1 MNQGSIFVTVLAR
14 TRVLSRFANGGGE
27 VFPNSKK
34 CLRMRRY
41 WLGRVAQLVRA
52 PASHAGGHR
61 FESCRAHHCF
71 QPLAGHENDLLTIK
85 QAVNFEPLSA
95 FRVFSTGYLGFS
107 YHSEARGFTNVSKP
121 YQIWARRPTPV
132 RQLGRTS

>member
-61 FESCRAHHCF
+61 FESCRAHHSNQSFTTNFRDFSRLCTGLRERSSLITS
-71 QPLAGHENDLLTIK
+71 PSALRHALA
-85 QAVNFEPLSA
+85 AARWSA
-95 FRVFSTGYLGFS
+95 
-107 YHSEARGFTNVSKP
+107 
-121 YQIWARRPTPV
+121 
-132 RQLGRTS
+132 

>member
-61 FESCRAHHCF
+61 FESCRAHHLLQRINRVALWCF
-71 QPLAGHENDLLTIK
+71 WSIFGALRAQSRLYAKNGGNPDPKN
-85 QAVNFEPLSA
+85 S
-95 FRVFSTGYLGFS
+95 
-107 YHSEARGFTNVSKP
+107 
-121 YQIWARRPTPV
+121 
-132 RQLGRTS
+132 

>member
-61 FESCRAHHCF
+61 FESCRAHHSSCF
-71 QPLAGHENDLLTIK
+71 AGSLFRSRVEKKLAHLAWRIAGNGTLARPRECLVHIGGFQYPETSHMLLGLGEWPIGNEHRTI
-85 QAVNFEPLSA
+85 
-95 FRVFSTGYLGFS
+95 R
-107 YHSEARGFTNVSKP
+107 
-121 YQIWARRPTPV
+121 
-132 RQLGRTS
+132 